1 MATTDWRLTPQNV
14 VTTDGACDGVKWP
27 ALVFASY
34 QAANEWLI
42 DIEHLRRLKPATDVE
57 DRVVFYFGRT
67 SLAPNDTTQVALLP
81 AKTLDASPWSA
92 DDNLSDDPMY
102 THAMAVARQFAAA
115 PTKLKA
121 CEIVFNS
128 SLDNGVVPESHGL
141 VSPGVHIA
149 DDEREW
155 SQLFE
160 SIWDI
165 LEADGWSL
173 ITISGDL
180 IYAMPGVAFNNF
192 MPGVTVYTS
201 KKEAFKKALDEYTAA
216 EPSASTESL
225 WSVIWDYMET
235 HKQWKSF
242 KMRNND
248 VMYHVPG
255 ISVMDLVQNVN
266 FFMNKKDAVLKFTS
280 ERKSL
285 VKKRKSPDGVED
297 VPLAAP
303 SPPVVVAAEASVVA
317 PKPTTT
323 SALQPVARTKK
334 TKKRALNETSDKENS
349 DVNSRSS
356 TSHRRRFGDA
366 EFPFARLYSVL
377 KEFGWTYVASTF
389 GYKYVV
395 PGRDAKGVEGVDH
408 FPTEEAVIEFLQ
420 NKGLLHAIQ
429 AHLRGGPMPTLDFN
443 APTGVQPPTAKPAAT
458 KPAVTKPVEPKPKTV
473 KPTKQR
479 LSFSGVENT
488 PVAAPDAKKK
498 AKAVVISA
506 EDDDTS
512 PIKTTVTKKA
522 VGNTAKLKKP
532 KAVEGEAA
540 KPKKVADTAK
550 PKKTTE
556 ADTAKPKKTA
566 SRKLTISTKAAAKAK
581 EVCAVSPPRRATG
594 FKCSFGL
601 VYRVLQS
608 RGYTH
613 KTGPMGYSYF
623 APGKTEA
630 NGELNVDYWHNE
642 VDLEL
647 FLKRTGEWA
656 RISRI
661 LERSYN
667 GYSTTESS
675 PEGTAAASEAG
686 TPAPTSPVPRFNM
699 PLTDAAAA
707 SGLFS
712 PDRCNDADDED
723 MAVES
728 SPEAKAVK
736 PVLLRQ
742 KPQPKVNAKKAVPVK
757 SSVTIPPFEMKFGR
771 LFSLLQKRGW
781 RYKNGLLGY
790 EYAEYKDRKE
800 LRSFHSEDDLIAY
813 LKATKQY
820 PDLEKELQKEHRRR
834 YIYESST
841 EGGSAS
847 EALVLPSTSEDETAD
862 ATYSFANIW
871 PVLKARGWTERKP
884 NTMEDTAYTYCNPRG
899 KVYNKSGVVTYAK
912 LVKVLDDAKEDDESE
927 NSDSDSSSDD
937 DDSEPSEASD
947 PSDDDDDGKPTQ
959 DDETETETEVV
970 IHKTPST
977 KAIVFDT
984 QTPVLL
990 DVASSSEEEK
1000 TPTTTSTP
1008 TLTWQPPAD
1017 EATQVLTSPVSSPA
1031 KSAASSPAKSAAS
1044 SPAKSVGSPEKGPS
1058 LVEQEVSRVLEN
1070 LSLAHRPDAMPHR
1083 AKQQKMLHDFVRRCV
1098 HQKQRGSAYVSGTP
1112 GTGKTALLRIMQE
1125 QITKEWSSAHQ
1136 ATPLS
1141 VLNLNAMALSD
1152 SNGVFTTIARKMTK
1166 RSFTST
1172 ADAIAALEIAF
1183 QSTTETTL
1191 LILDEIDVLLNGKGE
1206 SDLYRLFEWAHRP
1219 SSSLIFIGIAN
1230 SIDLT
1235 NKYIPYLRTRL
1246 CIPVVVMFRPYD
1258 YDAIHSILEAR
1269 IVRDSLLPKALFE
1282 PVALSF
1288 LARKIAQLNGDIRTA
1303 FDICRRVLNQ
1313 KAEKESTGKSF
1324 AVSLME
1330 MSATLKLVVDF
1341 QGSKVL
1347 QTLPRN
1353 TQFIVYAT
1361 TKMHPR
1367 VANVYSIHE
1376 TYDKFCEL
1384 SRLAGTS
1391 AASIMTLREFY
1402 TQLDTLSSQNLLT
1415 LNVKK
1420 ESFRLFMTKEENEKS
1435 LGVDPYFKALLR
1447 TSSSMSP

>member
-14 VTTDGACDGVKWP
+14 VSTDGACDGVKWP
-27 ALVFASY
+27 ALVFGSY

-42 DIEHLRRLKPATDVE
+42 DVEHLRRLKPTTDVE

-67 SLAPNDTTQVALLP
+67 SLSPNDTTQVALLP
-81 AKTLDASPWSA
+81 AKTLDATPWSA
-92 DDNLSDDPMY
+92 DDDYSSEPMY
-102 THAMAVARQFAAA
+102 RNAVELATQFANA

-128 SLDNGVVPESHGL
+128 SLDNGVVTDSQGL

-155 SQLFE
+155 GLLFE
-160 SIWDI
+160 SIWEI

-173 ITISGDL
+173 LTCSGDL
-180 IYAMPGVAFNNF
+180 AYLMPGVSFLNF
-192 MPGVTVYTS
+192 TPGVTVHTS
-201 KKEAFKKALDEYTAA
+201 KKAAFKKALDEYASA
-216 EPSASTESL
+216 EASESSERV
-225 WSVIWDYMET
+225 WSIIWDYMET

-255 ISVMDLVQNVN
+255 INVMDLVPNVN

-297 VPLAAP
+297 APLAAP
-303 SPPVVVAAEASVVA
+303 SPPLVATAEPETTVA
-317 PKPTTT
+317 PTTTTTTTTTTT

-334 TKKRALNETSDKENS
+334 TKKRALNESSDKENS

-356 TSHRRRFGDA
+356 TSHRRRFADA

-389 GYKYVV
+389 GYKYVA

-408 FPTEEAVIEFLQ
+408 FPNEEAVIEFLQ
-420 NKGLLHAIQ
+420 AKGHLHAIQ
-429 AHLRGGPMPTLDFN
+429 AHLRGGPMPQLDFN
-443 APTGVQPPTAKPAAT
+443 GSTVAQPLADKPV
-458 KPAVTKPVEPKPKTV
+458 PAKPVEPKPIEVKPVEAKPKVV

-488 PVAAPDAKKK
+488 PVAPDAKKK
-498 AKAVVISA
+498 TKSVVISA

-512 PIKTTVTKKA
+512 PIKTTTVAKKA
-522 VGNTAKLKKP
+522 VGKAKKS
-532 KAVEGEAA
+532 KATDGDAT
-540 KPKKVADTAK
+540 KPKKAAEADATK
-550 PKKTTE
+550 PKKTG
-556 ADTAKPKKTA
+556 
-566 SRKLTISTKAAAKAK
+566 RKAALTISTKAASKAK
-581 EVCAVSPPRRATG
+581 EAVAVSPPRRATG

-623 APGKTEA
+623 KPGKTEA

-675 PEGTAAASEAG
+675 PEATGAASEAG
-686 TPAPTSPVPRFNM
+686 TPAPTSPVPRFNV
-699 PLTDAAAA
+699 PLSTAAAA

-712 PDRCNDADDED
+712 PDRSNDADDED
-723 MAVES
+723 MSVES
-728 SPEAKAVK
+728 SPEAKKTEVKK
-736 PVLLRQ
+736 PVLTRA
-742 KPQPKVNAKKAVPVK
+742 KTQPKATKKAAK

-813 LKATKQY
+813 LKQSKQY
-820 PDLEKELQKEHRRR
+820 AGLEKELQKEHRRR

-847 EALVLPSTSEDETAD
+847 EALVLPSTSEDETANG
-862 ATYSFANIW
+862 TYSFANIW

-884 NTMEDTAYTYCNPRG
+884 NTMEDSAYTYCNPRG

-912 LVKVLDDAKEDDESE
+912 LVKVLDDTKEDDESD

-937 DDSEPSEASD
+937 DSEVSD
-947 PSDDDDDGKPTQ
+947 VDKQ
-959 DDETETETEVV
+959 DDETEVV

-984 QTPVLL
+984 QTAPVVV
-990 DVASSSEEEK
+990 DVVSSSSEEET
-1000 TPTTTSTP
+1000 TPTTTSTS

-1017 EATQVLTSPVSSPA
+1017 EATQVLSSPVSSPAKSAASSPVSSPA
-1031 KSAASSPAKSAAS
+1031 KSAASSPAKSVA
-1044 SPAKSVGSPEKGPS
+1044 SPEKGPS
-1058 LVEQEVSRVLEN
+1058 LLEQEVARVLEN

-1112 GTGKTALLRIMQE
+1112 GTGKTALLRLMQE
-1125 QITKEWSSAHQ
+1125 QIAKEWSSAHQ

-1152 SNGVFTTIARKMTK
+1152 SNGVFTTIARKVTK
-1166 RSFTST
+1166 RSFSST

-1183 QSTTETTL
+1183 QSTTTTTL

-1206 SDLYRLFEWAHRP
+1206 SDLYRLFEWAHHP

-1235 NKYIPYLRTRL
+1235 NKYIPYLRTRS

-1269 IVRDSLLPKALFE
+1269 IVRDSLLPKALFD

-1288 LARKIAQLNGDIRTA
+1288 LSRKIAQLNGDIRTA

-1313 KAEKESTGKSF
+1313 KAEKESGTKSF

-1361 TKMHPR
+1361 TKMQPR
-1367 VANVYSIHE
+1367 VANVFSIHE

-1384 SRLAGTS
+1384 SRMAGTS
-1391 AASIMTLREFY
+1391 AAAIMTLREFY
-1402 TQLDTLSSQNLLT
+1402 TQLDTLASQNLLT
-1415 LNVKK
+1415 LNQKK

-1447 TSSSMSP
+1447 QSSMSP